1 MTVPSKLVRMHICN
15 LGCIGADGLDI
26 ALDNIVCLVGANNS
40 GKSTVLRAYECAVG
54 MKQLSAEEIHCSHED
69 KIASVELWVHI
80 PHGVA
85 NVDEK
90 WKTPEGELLVVRS
103 KWEWKCEGG
112 KVEKPVR
119 TTWDPEQGQY
129 ATDAKASGIDQVFGS
144 RLPQPFRIGSLDGP
158 ESEHTELL
166 RIVTDPIARKL
177 KEQLET
183 EGSPLH
189 EAREELNLQARKPL
203 EEYRDRIEMVQ
214 GQVGGSY
221 CRVFSSSQIRLTID
235 VADLMTDPTKA
246 LQQASRIDIIETDN
260 PASTATWK
268 QQGTGSQRT
277 LFWSILQVRSELD
290 RQYRARDEAEKQMV
304 KLKQELKRHC
314 AKPPGST
321 PAAQASHQ
329 KKKQDLELAINN
341 PASVDGSGFL
351 PGHMLLIDE
360 PETALHP
367 AAVRAAKSHLYEL
380 ARDAGWQVML
390 TTHHPAFV
398 DPLEDHT
405 TIVRLHR
412 PDGNIVPSV
421 YRADDVHFSGEEK
434 DVLKS
439 LMMFDSSV
447 SEMFF
452 GPHVVI
458 VEGDTEYA
466 AFSEV
471 MEIRKKEY
479 PDATR
484 PLILRARGK
493 SPIVTLAKM
502 LTHFKSD
509 FSVLHDTDAPKTT
522 KGDKVNPAY
531 TVNQNIVDVVAEAR
545 KEGLKVTHRVSTP
558 GFEASHG
565 MKLPKKDK
573 PFGAWKTV
581 RDDDAVQE
589 SVANL
594 LAELAARPTETM
606 SASDLDGRNYER
618 LLKEWIEQSAATHPQ
633 YTFAEANPGV

>member
-1 MTVPSKLVRMHICN
+1 MTIPSKLVRMHIRN
-15 LGCIGADGLDI
+15 LGCIGAEGLDI

-69 KIASVELWVHI
+69 KTASVELWVHI
-80 PHGVA
+80 PKGVA

-90 WKTPEGELLVVRS
+90 WKTSEGELLVVRS

-119 TTWDPEQGQY
+119 TTWDPELGQY
-129 ATDAKASGIDQVFGS
+129 STEAKAAGIDQVFGS

-166 RIVTDPIARKL
+166 KIVTDPIAKKL
-177 KEQLET
+177 KEQLES

-189 EAREELNLQARKPL
+189 EARKELNLQARKPV
-203 EEYRDRIEMVQ
+203 EEFRETIERVQ
-214 GQVGGSY
+214 KQVGGSY
-221 CRVFSSSQIRLTID
+221 CRVFSASQIRLTID
-235 VADLMTDPTKA
+235 VADLTTDPVKA
-246 LQQASRIDIIETDN
+246 LYQASRIDIIETDN

-290 RQYRARDEAEKQMV
+290 RQYRARDEAEK
-304 KLKQELKRHC
+304 KLAKLQQELQKHCEKDPGKTTAAQKKHEEKKQELES
-314 AKPPGST
+314 AIET
-321 PAAQASHQ
+321 AS
-329 KKKQDLELAINN
+329 
-341 PASVDGSGFL
+341 ASDGSSFL

-412 PDGNIVPSV
+412 PDGTIVPSV
-421 YRADDVHFSGEEK
+421 YRADEVHFSGEEK
-434 DVLKS
+434 DILKS

-471 MEIRKKEY
+471 MENRKEEY

-493 SPIVTLAKM
+493 SPIATLAKM

-509 FSVLHDTDAPKTT
+509 FSVLHDIDAPKTA

-531 TVNQNIVDVVAEAR
+531 SVNKNIVDAVAEAR
-545 KEGLKVTHRVSTP
+545 KRGLKVTHRVSNP
-558 GFEASHG
+558 GFEVSHG
-565 MKLPKKDK
+565 MSLPKKDK
-573 PFGAWKTV
+573 PFGAWKAV
-581 RDDDAVQE
+581 RDHSAIQD

-594 LAELAARPTETM
+594 LAELAARPAATTSSTE
-606 SASDLDGRNYER
+606 SDGSNYEKM
-618 LLKEWIEQSAATHPQ
+618 LKGWITQSGDTQPR
-633 YTFAEANPGV
+633 YSFV